1 MKVKRFSTTRNKEL
15 KCTDP
20 ESYIDENG
28 ILYPRLAKMPIQDL
42 SLIANFRVE
51 MMKRYYTGDIQE
63 VDYSIVELLMDGL
76 SDIPVRHRISCF
88 ENAVFIQIKY
98 PPKLYATDDTNYIS
112 IELAAH
118 IFSLTTSDMTDIADE
133 DGELYEDEDG
143 HSLVSLQWLID
154 TYEDRLCQLV
164 NYEKLSFKTDGQGE
178 ISIIIERKLE

>member
-1 MKVKRFSTTRNKEL
+1 M

-42 SLIANFRVE
+42 SLIANFRVK

-143 HSLVSLQWLID
+143 HSLVSLEWLID

-178 ISIIIERKLE
+178 ISIIIERDLE